1 MYRVQVTVIE
11 ILRLKFLISRDMS
24 RLINASSAA
33 GHSSSPAG
41 SGPASPLLS
50 HSGTH
55 GIPLGR
61 ANLTQV
67 AQSIDVAAVKALE

>member
-1 MYRVQVTVIE
+1 
-11 ILRLKFLISRDMS
+11 MS
-24 RLINASSAA
+24 RMMNANSTA
-33 GHSSSPAG
+33 GRSSSPTG
-41 SGPASPLLS
+41 SGPASPMLS

>member
-1 MYRVQVTVIE
+1 
-11 ILRLKFLISRDMS
+11 MS
-24 RLINASSAA
+24 RMINAGASNAHSPGSSE
-33 GHSSSPAG
+33 SMPPSPM
-41 SGPASPLLS
+41 LS

-61 ANLTQV
+61 ANLSQV